1 MSSAA
6 SGKRQVASGKPARWI
21 LRSALI
27 ALGALPASRLPLPAQ
42 DIDEGRDA
50 LRTGKYQQAITI
62 LLKVPS
68 TDSQWIAA
76 QRELTR
82 AYATIGKYD
91 EAEMTA
97 RRGTAAKGG
106 AQLWNTLGE
115 IALIRGKRAAAESAF
130 VRAGVEHASDSL
142 TAAVNL
148 AVLHFDRGER
158 DRAMKEFDR
167 FIDVYNASGGA
178 NLTSDELVAVATAV
192 EYLGADNPQLF
203 KDALKAYDRALLAD
217 PTNATARVKLGEL
230 FLRKYNFA
238 EAQSTFN
245 EALQANPSDP
255 RALLGAARR
264 LQADGQAGGDSLLR
278 AALNINPEYVE
289 ARTLHGEMLLDLED
303 FAGAQLDI
311 DRALKVNPSSEHA
324 LAVASAIKFLSHDQ
338 AAFDALRQR
347 TLALN
352 GKDAELYSTLAELAA
367 QVRLYKPAADFA
379 KQGVALDP
387 KNWHAWSV
395 LGMNQLRLGQITDGR
410 KSLETSFAGDP
421 YNVWVKNTLDLLDT
435 YKNYDLIKSDNFQ
448 FMIEKDE
455 SQILAI
461 YLKDLA
467 EQAYKTFSTKYGYTP
482 PPPIRIEVYRSHAD
496 FSVRTVGLA
505 GLGAL
510 GVSFGTTLAFD
521 SPAAKDAGPFNWGS
535 TVWHELAHTFTLGT
549 TDNRVPRWLSEGLSV
564 YEEHHAR
571 PGWGFNVTPDFLA
584 AFKAGKLVPVS
595 RMNDGFMHPAFPQ
608 QVQLS
613 YYQASLVCE
622 LIARDF
628 GESALLKMLQAYKE
642 GATTDVVFQRVLNT
656 DIKAFDKK
664 FDDYIRTRYAS
675 ALPSITKEPPAI
687 TRSMSI
693 VEVQQAAAKAPNDFA
708 VQLLSGASLL
718 AQDKVDEAIAV
729 LERARTIFPEYGGD
743 DSPYALLATAY
754 EKKGDQR
761 KQADVLAKWTTLT
774 ETNSKALLKL
784 ADLLQALGDSRGAAD
799 ALDRAMFINPFD
811 LEMHKRLADLSHAA
825 GDKQRVVRERAA
837 IVALGPADKADA
849 YYQLALAQ
857 HEAGDDVHARKSVLR
872 SLEEAP
878 NFEPAQM
885 LLLTIYDARTGQPPE
900 AMP

>member
-1 MSSAA
+1 MTGTRKGGRGMGGTAQ
-6 SGKRQVASGKPARWI
+6 RVM
-21 LRSALI
+21 RSALI
-27 ALGALPASRLPLPAQ
+27 ALCALAASRMPLAAQ
-42 DIDEGRDA
+42 DIDDGREA
-50 LRTGKYQQAITI
+50 LRGGKYQEAITI
-62 LLKVPS
+62 LLKVPA
-68 TDSQWIAA
+68 TDSQWVAA
-76 QRELTR
+76 QRELSR

-91 EAEMTA
+91 EAELTA
-97 RRGTAAKGG
+97 RRGAAAKGG

-115 IALIRGKRAAAESAF
+115 IALIRGKLAAAESAF
-130 VRAGVEHASDSL
+130 VRAGAEHASDSL
-142 TAAVNL
+142 VAALNL
-148 AVLHFDRGER
+148 AVMHFDRGER
-158 DRAMKEFDR
+158 ERATKEFDR
-167 FIDVYNASGGA
+167 FIDVYNAAGGA
-178 NLTSDELVAVATAV
+178 NLSSEELVAVATAV

-217 PTNATARVKLGEL
+217 PLNSDARVKMGEL

-238 EAQSTFN
+238 DAQTTFDD
-245 EALQANPSDP
+245 ALQANPNDP

-264 LQADGQAGGDSLLR
+264 LQGDGHAGGDSLLR

-303 FAGAQLDI
+303 FTGAQADI
-311 DRALKVNPSSEHA
+311 DRALKINPSSEHA
-324 LAVASAIKFLSHDQ
+324 LAVAAAIKFLTHDQ
-338 AAFDALRQR
+338 AGFDAYRQR
-347 TLALN
+347 ALALN

-367 QVRLYKPAADFA
+367 HVRLYKAAADFA
-379 KQGVALDP
+379 KQGVTLDP
-387 KNWHAWSV
+387 KNWHAWNV
-395 LGMNQLRLGQITDGR
+395 LGMNQLRLGQITEGR
-410 KSLETSFAGDP
+410 KSLETSFTGDP

-435 YKNYDLIKSDNFQ
+435 YKNYDLITSTNFQ

-455 SQILAI
+455 SSILSI

-467 EQAYKTFSTKYGYTP
+467 EAAYKTFSTKYGYTP

-549 TDNRVPRWLSEGLSV
+549 TDNRIPRWLSEGLSV
-564 YEEHHAR
+564 YEEHHAK

-628 GESALLKMLQAYKE
+628 GEPALLKMLQAYKD

-664 FDDYIRTRYAS
+664 FEDYIKTRFA
-675 ALPSITKEPPAI
+675 AVLPSITKEPPVI
-687 TRSMSI
+687 TRSMS
-693 VEVQQAAAKAPNDFA
+693 VAEVQAAAAKSPNDFG
-708 VQLLSGASLL
+708 VQLLAGASML
-718 AQDKVDEAIAV
+718 AHDKVDEAIV
-729 LERARTIFPEYGGD
+729 LLERARTIFPDYGGD

-754 EKKGDQR
+754 EKKGDKR
-761 KQADVLAKWTTLT
+761 KQADVLAKWSTLT
-774 ETNSKALLKL
+774 ETNSAALLKL
-784 ADLLQALGDSRGAAD
+784 ADILQALGDAKGAAD

-811 LEMHKRLADLSHAA
+811 MEMHKRLADLAHAA
-825 GDKQRVVRERAA
+825 GDKQKVVRERSA
-837 IVALGPADKADA
+837 IVALGPADKAEA

-857 HEAGDDVHARKSVLR
+857 HEAGDLARARKSVLR

-878 NFEPAQM
+878 NFERAQT
-885 LLLTIYDARTGQPPE
+885 LLLTIYDARAGQPPE
-900 AMP
+900 KQP